1 MAERL
6 STGSLAL
13 ALQPAHSLSP
23 QYVQQNIGWKK
34 LSEQGRHD

>member
-1 MAERL
+1 MAQRL